1 MNTLDMEHA
10 HAVAARWGSPSTA
23 EPPTSAPC
31 SWVAV
36 DMNMDVNMEPDY
48 SFDKEL
54 ELIEEQQKE
63 RQQRQQKERAQS
75 NNTHDDG
82 IKEVLYEDP
91 KKCCGRGGQHRYG
104 DSWYIPAYKI
114 SRDGVTSW
122 IVGKRVPGCAE
133 CA

>member
-10 HAVAARWGSPSTA
+10 HAVAARWGSPSTAEPSTA

-54 ELIEEQQKE
+54 ELTC
-63 RQQRQQKERAQS
+63 RAEL
-75 NNTHDDG
+75 HW
-82 IKEVLYEDP
+82 L
-91 KKCCGRGGQHRYG
+91 
-104 DSWYIPAYKI
+104 
-114 SRDGVTSW
+114 
-122 IVGKRVPGCAE
+122 
-133 CA
+133 